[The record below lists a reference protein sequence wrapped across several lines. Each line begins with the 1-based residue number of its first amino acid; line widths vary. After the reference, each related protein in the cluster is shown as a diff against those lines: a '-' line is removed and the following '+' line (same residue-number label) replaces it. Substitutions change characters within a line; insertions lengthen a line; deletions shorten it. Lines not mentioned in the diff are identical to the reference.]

1 MAIETLFSTTGYG
14 RKTHLIIDGVDACNI
29 RWSYPLLV
37 WDCGGE
43 VSPAQ
48 VELFKK
54 GIDPDNHL
62 CKRCMRR
69 VVAHLT
75 QRATDGLIGYVN
87 KHNPLDA
94 LCTCPECWGK
104 LARR

>member
-1 MAIETLFSTTGYG
+1 MTLAPLGANMAIETLFSTNGYG
-14 RKTHLIIDGVDACNI
+14 RKTHLIIDGVDACSI

-43 VSPAQ
+43 VSPVQ

-75 QRATDGLIGYVN
+75 QRAPDFETGTPKTDN
-87 KHNPLDA
+87 DPNPA
-94 LCTCPECWGK
+94 VSSG
-104 LARR
+104 